1 MKSLFYSIGRV
12 RAKEGQLITAAEW
25 QRLAE
30 APDLASWLEQLKT
43 TAYGPFVGN
52 VQNFEDFEYGL
63 NQYFAELKD
72 DLCAIPDLSCGKML
86 WKKYDFH
93 NFKIFLKMKLGHKDL
108 KKYLLPFG
116 RVPLQKL
123 ELYLLGSEKVDLSLH
138 WLKLLRQ
145 AEEVY
150 QQTGSFAELNN
161 FLDKTYYQELVEL
174 LAGWPTKVQTYFRRT
189 IDAANFRQWW
199 YLRKAPNTKIEYFA
213 GGTVPV
219 KTWQILDNLNAV
231 ARRVF
236 PGLELGESEPEAL
249 LQKKIDDF
257 ISGSIFRDRF
267 RNESVLPILVFFRAK
282 ENEIKNLKIYYLKK
296 AKQMETL
303 SSYLRES
310 YV

>member
-1 MKSLFYSIGRV
+1 V
-12 RAKEGQLITAAEW
+12 RAKEGQLISVQEW
-25 QRLAE
+25 QRLAD
-30 APDLASWLEQLKT
+30 APDLTNWLEQLKT
-43 TAYGPFVGN
+43 TGYGPFIAN
-52 VQNFEDFEYGL
+52 AQNFEDFEEGL
-63 NQYFAELKD
+63 NNYFAELKN
-72 DLCAIPDLSCGKML
+72 DLCAIDHFPCGKML
-86 WKKYDFH
+86 WKKYDYH

-116 RVPLQKL
+116 EIPLKTL
-123 ELYLLGSEKVDLSLH
+123 ELYLLESEKVDLSLY

-150 QQTGSFAELNN
+150 QRTGSFAELNN
-161 FLDKTYYQELVEL
+161 FLDRTYYQELSAL
-174 LAGWPTKVQTYFRRT
+174 LSGWSQKVQTYFRRT
-189 IDAANFRQWW
+189 IDAANFREWW
-199 YLRKAPNTKIEYFA
+199 YLRKGQTSKIEYFD

-219 KTWQILDNLNAV
+219 KTWNILDTLAAV
-231 ARRVF
+231 GRRVF
-236 PGLELGESEPEAL
+236 PGVELGENEGEAV

-257 ISGSIFRDRF
+257 ISWSLFRERF